1 MKRRR
6 SSNMSGFTLL
16 EVLISTVLL
25 ASVYVGVVALS
36 SQSLRN
42 LTRMQPHE
50 MAMIHAREKMNQVLL
65 LEELLPGISTGAWE
79 DGYRW
84 EARKSPNVYNP
95 KPAPNSSG
103 LFDVRVAVFWGDAPT
118 QKSYVLET
126 TVLETTQSAKRA
138 RSNGSR

>member
-50 MAMIHAREKMNQVLL
+50 LAMDHAREKINQVLL
-65 LEELLPGISTGAWE
+65 LEELLPGTSTGTWD

-84 EARKSPNVYNP
+84 EVRIAPNFYTP
-95 KPAPNSSG
+95 KPAPGSFG
-103 LFDVRVAVFWGDAPT
+103 LFDVRVAIFWGDAPT
-118 QKSYVLET
+118 EKSYVLET
-126 TVLETTQSAKRA
+126 TQWAKRVNPNA
-138 RSNGSR
+138 SH

>member
-1 MKRRR
+1 MKPRR

-25 ASVYVGVVALS
+25 ASVYVAVVALS

-50 MAMIHAREKMNQVLL
+50 MAMSHAREKMNQVLL
-65 LEELLPGISTGAWE
+65 LEELLPGTSAGTWQ

-84 EARKSPNVYNP
+84 EVRISPNVYSP
-95 KPAPNSSG
+95 KPAPNSFG
-103 LFDVRVAVFWGDAPT
+103 LFDVRVAIFWGDAPT
-118 QKSYVLET
+118 GKSYVLET
-126 TVLETTQSAKRA
+126 TQWAKRVNPNA
-138 RSNGSR
+138 SH